1 MKPQFRTHD
10 VVCQKYIISP
20 HFLQNKHEN
29 NLYLFVLHTI
39 TKLTLS
45 QNQNY
50 ILNTH
55 FTSALI
61 HTHTTLHSTFR
72 KNTCMFLIF
81 FGYSDV
87 CACYVRGDRA
97 RGRRQNDWPNEM
109 TVLLGHWGNFLL
121 GNSRL
126 SSREKFPGN
135 LHGFGEIVSSCNE
148 MAAWILLHVE
158 LFALKLKDVWSTET
172 IHFVNSIL

>member
-39 TKLTLS
+39 TKFTLS

-61 HTHTTLHSTFR
+61 HTYTTLHSTFR

-81 FGYSDV
+81 FWLQRCLRVLREG
-87 CACYVRGDRA
+87 RPRA
-97 RGRRQNDWPNEM
+97 RKAPKRLTKRDDC
-109 TVLLGHWGNFLL
+109 VARALG
-121 GNSRL
+121 
-126 SSREKFPGN
+126 
-135 LHGFGEIVSSCNE
+135 
-148 MAAWILLHVE
+148 
-158 LFALKLKDVWSTET
+158 
-172 IHFVNSIL
+172 